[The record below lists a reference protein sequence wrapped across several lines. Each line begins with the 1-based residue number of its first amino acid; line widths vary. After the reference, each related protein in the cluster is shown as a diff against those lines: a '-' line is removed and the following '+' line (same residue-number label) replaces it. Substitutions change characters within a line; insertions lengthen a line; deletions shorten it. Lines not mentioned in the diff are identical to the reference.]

1 MFLQKPLK
9 YYFNSLAP
17 YIDEETMYE
26 HYDKHYK
33 KYTEKLN
40 EEVLKLESDG
50 IYPSNNIVELLK
62 NYSSITAIRNNGG
75 GFFNHLLYFDNISPF
90 GNQYEFAKDSL
101 KILINKTFGSYE
113 LFKEMFKQA
122 GLGVFGSGW
131 VWLIKHN
138 NMLKIAT
145 TKNQDNP
152 IMSLDCDILLGMDVW
167 EHAYYLKHK
176 SNRAGYIDDFFE
188 IIDWK
193 VVSQRL

>member
-1 MFLQKPLK
+1 MFIRKPLS
-9 YYFNSLAP
+9 YNFNSLVP

-40 EEVLKLESDG
+40 EEVLKLESQG
-50 IYPSNNIVELLK
+50 IYTSNNIVELLINK
-62 NYSSITAIRNNGG
+62 SNITAIRDNGG
-75 GFFNHLLYFDNISPF
+75 GFLNHLLYFDNISPF
-90 GNQYEFAKDSL
+90 GNSYDFAKDSL
-101 KILINKTFGSYE
+101 KNLINKTFGSYE
-113 LFKEMFKQA
+113 EFKERFKQA
-122 GLGVFGSGW
+122 GLSVFGSGW
-131 VWLIKHN
+131 AWLIVHN
-138 NMLKIAT
+138 NMLKIVT

-152 IMSLDCDILLGMDVW
+152 VMSLDCDILLGMDVW

-176 SNRAGYIDDFFE
+176 SNRASYIDDFFE